1 MNNIIN
7 KLQSII
13 KSNSSITSTNVIFMQ
28 QFLKQHNYAL
38 LPPEFIEFLHHFN
51 GISYNGSTIYGILT
65 SQNLQDISKTNTSII
80 HPLHKD
86 LVFLGHD
93 DLDYLAYNERHQ
105 VYQIIDKADFEVL
118 EEYKDLSSALQHILK
133 IDYE

>member
-1 MNNIIN
+1 
-7 KLQSII
+7 
-13 KSNSSITSTNVIFMQ
+13 MQ